1 MNLGQTLAHYEIIRP
16 LGKGGTD
23 EVYLAQDLS
32 EIHSV
37 LEQTVEADR
46 PVVVVAS
53 DIDNL
58 YRGLLS
64 RRRAN
69 HRGRR
74 LKS

>member
-37 LEQTVEADR
+37 LEQIVEADR

-58 YRGLLS
+58 YRGRLS